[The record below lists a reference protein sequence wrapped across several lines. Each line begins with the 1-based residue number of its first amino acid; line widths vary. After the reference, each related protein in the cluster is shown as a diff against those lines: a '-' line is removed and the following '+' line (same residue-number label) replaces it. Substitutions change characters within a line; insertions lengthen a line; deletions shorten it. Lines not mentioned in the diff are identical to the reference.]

1 MDTQTGFF
9 EQYSANMDALRSLH
23 VHINGREC
31 KYHRKQWLENVSSV
45 RSDVYGGHVS
55 KSKRNSHDLSPHYL
69 GQKYDCM
76 ADFLFQHLVRP
87 AIAIG
92 CSCASQG
99 HWECR
104 HLRRKLLPR
113 DFLLKVPKWIPWKK
127 KHIGTNWLHQTL
139 VTLFL
144 SMLQS
149 RSILFCINQSSRSW
163 VSTPGS

>member
-92 CSCASQG
+92 CSCASRG

-104 HLRRKLLPR
+104 QLRRKLLPR

-127 KHIGTNWLHQTL
+127 THRDKL
-139 VTLFL
+139 
-144 SMLQS
+144 
-149 RSILFCINQSSRSW
+149 
-163 VSTPGS
+163 TPPDTCYFVFVNASVQVYFVLY